1 MSIVKISIIHN
12 EINRFTAIPIKMII
26 FIGGVAQAV
35 ECLLIKHEALNSSTS
50 MIKKKALLR
59 KIEKTIMKFIN
70 NHKRPEWPKSFEQK
84 EPSRMGC
91 RRLMPI
97 IIARSIR
104 IVASGQPG
112 YTTYFASVKAS
123 IQTAHQPPLPKS
135 GSITLSDFK
144 IYFQPVTKQQHNND
158 RKIDTWTSEQ
168 NS

>member
-1 MSIVKISIIHN
+1 
-12 EINRFTAIPIKMII
+12 MII

-112 YTTYFASVKAS
+112 LIDCNTPSQNDQSKIDWRFGSNS
-123 IQTAHQPPLPKS
+123 IQP
-135 GSITLSDFK
+135 TL
-144 IYFQPVTKQQHNND
+144 QV
-158 RKIDTWTSEQ
+158 
-168 NS
+168 